1 MTDGS
6 VVTAPATTK
15 RLGYRPEL
23 DGVRGLAVLAIF
35 LFHMAYLVPWLHYVG
50 QGGFLSVDVFFV
62 LSGMLI
68 TEILVSDFERRGTVS
83 LRSFY
88 DRRARR
94 LLPALFVFIVVTVV
108 YYQVVHGEGR
118 ATTKGLV
125 SVVTY
130 VTAGHFY
137 GPFPDGVSQAWTL
150 VVEWEFYF
158 IWPVILVLLLRR
170 GVSPRRIGYLAAGAT
185 LAVALARAILFHVD
199 GGNYILSYHFAV
211 LRFEDLLAGCAVGLI
226 GARPQASSLLRTLGL
241 AFIVVATLEALYSQ
255 SWVYYFGLLVTAGA
269 TAIIVQPRIGTWWF
283 DRVLA
288 SRPAVWVGTMSY
300 SFYLW
305 SVFTVSEVTR
315 ETTSW
320 PLALRAI
327 TATVLSFALAW
338 VSYRYVEERFRVR
351 SRRAPAP
358 GILAGPQGEVR
369 PTSP

>member
-1 MTDGS
+1 MTDRSG
-6 VVTAPATTK
+6 VTARATTR

-35 LFHMAYLVPWLHYVG
+35 LFHLAYIVPWLHHIA

-68 TEILVSDFERRGTVS
+68 TEILVSDYERRGTVS

-94 LLPALFVFIVVTVV
+94 LLPALFVFVVVTVV
-108 YYQVVHGEGR
+108 YYQVVHGTGR
-118 ATTKGLV
+118 ATVRGLE

-130 VTAGHFY
+130 VSVGRFH
-137 GPFPDGVSQAWTL
+137 GPFPPGVSQAWTL

-170 GVSPRRIGYLAAGAT
+170 NISPRRIGYLAVAAT
-185 LAVALARAILFHVD
+185 LAAALARAILFHVD
-199 GGNYILSYHFAV
+199 GGNYILSYHFAW

-226 GARPQASSLLRTLGL
+226 GGRPQAPSALRTLGL
-241 AFIVVATLEALYSQ
+241 VFIVVATLEAVYSQ
-255 SWVYYFGLLVTAGA
+255 SWVYYYGLLITAA
-269 TAIIVQPRIGTWWF
+269 AAAIIVQPRIGTWWF

-305 SVFTVSEVTR
+305 SVFTVSEVSR
-315 ETTSW
+315 KTSW
-320 PLALRAI
+320 PLALRATI
-327 TATVLSFALAW
+327 ATVLSFALAW
-338 VSYRYVEERFRVR
+338 VSYRFVEERFRVR

-369 PTSP
+369 STSA

>member
-1 MTDGS
+1 M
-6 VVTAPATTK
+6 TAPVTTK

-35 LFHMAYLVPWLHYVG
+35 LYHVAFLVPWVHYVG

-68 TEILVSDFERRGTVS
+68 TEILVSDFERRGAVS

-94 LLPALFVFIVVTVV
+94 LLPALVTFVVVAVA

-118 ATTKGLV
+118 AKLRGLE
-125 SVVTY
+125 STVTY
-130 VTAGHFY
+130 VTTGHLVAG
-137 GPFPDGVSQAWTL
+137 PLPDGLSQAWTL

-158 IWPVILVLLLRR
+158 IWPLVLVLLLRR
-170 GVSPRRIGYLAAGAT
+170 NVPRRTIGWLALAA
-185 LAVALARAILFHVD
+185 ALAIAIARAVLYHHD
-199 GGNYILSYHFAV
+199 GGGYGTDSLSYHLAW

-226 GARPQASSLLRTLGL
+226 GARPQAPSAARSLGV
-241 AFIVVATLEALYSQ
+241 AFIVVATFEAVYTQ
-255 SWVYYFGLLVTAGA
+255 SWVYYYGLLITAAA
-269 TAIIVQPRIGTWWF
+269 TAIIVQPRVGTWWF

-305 SVFTVSEVTR
+305 SVFSVSEVTR

-327 TATVLSFALAW
+327 LATVLSFTLAW
-338 VSYRYVEERFRVR
+338 ASYTFVEERFRVR

-358 GILAGPQGEVR
+358 GIMAGPQGEVR
-369 PTSP
+369 STSA